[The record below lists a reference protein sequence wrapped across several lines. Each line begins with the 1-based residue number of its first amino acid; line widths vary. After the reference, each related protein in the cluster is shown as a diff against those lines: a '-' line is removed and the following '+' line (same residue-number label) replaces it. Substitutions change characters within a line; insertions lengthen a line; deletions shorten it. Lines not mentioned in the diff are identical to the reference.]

1 MARSYSRDKRGRF
14 ASKGSGATARGARL
28 KGGGAAG
35 GKAQGRKGGN
45 LDRMDV
51 GRKSSGPKG
60 TVGASKMAR
69 AKSVADRKGIST
81 AAARFQLNASKSG
94 RAGARGRAVKKAA
107 TDKAV
112 RQKTFSSKAPVSKAK
127 AAYKERSGQAR
138 EAANTV
144 AKMKATGKAGK
155 KDLAFFGK
163 KASSAKASL
172 TKLTNSRG
180 AKKSGGKKRK
190 G

>member
-1 MARSYSRDKRGRF
+1 MARRYARDKSGRF
-14 ASKGSGATARGARL
+14 SSTGTTAKGARL
-28 KGGGAAG
+28 GG
-35 GKAQGRKGGN
+35 
-45 LDRMDV
+45 
-51 GRKSSGPKG
+51 KSSGPKMGGGKPG
-60 TVGASKMAR
+60 TSAPSGTI
-69 AKSVADRKGIST
+69 AKGGKGVRGSVARTSGAMGGYGKGT
-81 AAARFQLNASKSG
+81 KVTGGGKGGNNAKFKSKVG
-94 RAGARGRAVKKAA
+94 
-107 TDKAV
+107 T
-112 RQKTFSSKAPVSKAK
+112 SKAK

-180 AKKSGGKKRK
+180 AKKSGGKKRN